1 MTNEFRSAQ
10 IPGPLVSIITV
21 VLNDVDKIR
30 GTLEATLEQNCDD
43 YELIVIDGAST
54 DGTQLI
60 LAEYRDRIATLIS
73 EPDEGLY
80 DAMRKGAEL
89 ANGVYTIF
97 MNSGD
102 RFADPRV
109 IGDFKLF
116 KDKSD
121 LVYGSFIRVEEDG
134 RERFEATEPISE
146 LWKRVVFCHQSLFAR
161 TEIVRQFPFDA
172 RYRIAGD
179 YHFYTRCLRKGYTF
193 KEMDRVVSRFLVGG
207 LSHTNFHESTWERY
221 KISRSTFTDKPVT
234 LYYTYYTLRHY
245 YRLLNAKIRGRRKA
259 TVWSEQ
265 NPLARA
271 LEKAIGHNR
280 VGDSFAAVHECY
292 AALFENNR
300 FVPPK
305 TRPQRLSTETLQSI
319 AAAFKEDCNQE
330 AAALRLQSIYCE
342 DFMAKLL
349 LMLERNQDVN
359 KVAIWGAG
367 DYGRRATGF
376 LKSHGLNPVYYIDSN
391 EKRHGEKFCGLPIIS
406 PAELKQIRFHSCAP
420 AVVIASDHHAEIAE
434 SLEEMN
440 FRCNEDFIS

>member
-109 IGDFKLF
+109 IGDFKRF

-134 RERFEATEPISE
+134 R
-146 LWKRVVFCHQSLFAR
+146 
-161 TEIVRQFPFDA
+161 
-172 RYRIAGD
+172 
-179 YHFYTRCLRKGYTF
+179 
-193 KEMDRVVSRFLVGG
+193 
-207 LSHTNFHESTWERY
+207 
-221 KISRSTFTDKPVT
+221 
-234 LYYTYYTLRHY
+234 
-245 YRLLNAKIRGRRKA
+245 
-259 TVWSEQ
+259 
-265 NPLARA
+265 
-271 LEKAIGHNR
+271 
-280 VGDSFAAVHECY
+280 
-292 AALFENNR
+292 
-300 FVPPK
+300 
-305 TRPQRLSTETLQSI
+305 
-319 AAAFKEDCNQE
+319 
-330 AAALRLQSIYCE
+330 
-342 DFMAKLL
+342 
-349 LMLERNQDVN
+349 
-359 KVAIWGAG
+359 
-367 DYGRRATGF
+367 
-376 LKSHGLNPVYYIDSN
+376 
-391 EKRHGEKFCGLPIIS
+391 
-406 PAELKQIRFHSCAP
+406 
-420 AVVIASDHHAEIAE
+420 
-434 SLEEMN
+434 
-440 FRCNEDFIS
+440 